1 MNVIMIHFICK
12 IYHMVLLVLY
22 KLISFWYIIDGLMM
36 NTEIILL
43 DLHTF

>member
-1 MNVIMIHFICK
+1 MIHFICK
-12 IYHMVLLVLY
+12 ICHMVLLVLCRM
-22 KLISFWYIIDGLMM
+22 ISFWYIIKGLMM